1 MGFSVHL
8 NFVSRS
14 LYVHRKT
21 CPQIQVKQ
29 DKIRY
34 DVWSKD
40 FVTVEEA
47 QKEMLAAADF
57 CEIHIFGPCELCDP
71 FNPQL

>member
-1 MGFSVHL
+1 
-8 NFVSRS
+8 
-14 LYVHRKT
+14 
-21 CPQIQVKQ
+21 
-29 DKIRY
+29 
-34 DVWSKD
+34 
-40 FVTVEEA
+40 VEEA